1 MSKEMIKEA
10 VAGYFAG
17 IRDNDKDSWLSH
29 FAPDAVAHDPVGAP
43 PHEGHAG
50 LSKFFDGMNKMF
62 ATVSLVEEDELF
74 IAGNEAAVK
83 WQGEIIGKNG
93 RTVTFAGINTFAVN
107 EEGKIS
113 LLKAYWSPGAMM
125 KELNR

>member
-1 MSKEMIKEA
+1 MSKEQIKQA

-17 IRDNDKDSWLSH
+17 IRDNDKDGWLSH
-29 FAPDAVAHDPVGAP
+29 FAADGVAHDPVGAP
-43 PHEGHAG
+43 PHEGHEG

-62 ATVSLVEEDELF
+62 ASVSLVEDAVF
-74 IAGNEAAVK
+74 IAGNEAAVS

-93 RTVTFAGINTFAVN
+93 RAVTFAGINTFVIDEA
-107 EEGKIS
+107 GKIS

-125 KELNR
+125 KELNA